1 MTDKRTAG
9 ARIAPSEKSKGRALR
24 RTTIKLSLTCVVLMS
39 VALISSPPAAA
50 SQRDGRGRDICM
62 TDSRGKFVCINT
74 GEFYAQIPPKKMAEL
89 QKVLDALLARYGLDV
104 GSGLLAGC
112 GKRPSAPDLR
122 VNQNLDGG
130 DKRAPKNAAEVDAL
144 VAGLQQCASQAA
156 ARRKAQGGVTEA
168 GRGEWVSQ
176 AVSKVDRDVD
186 DCKNSGNPMIAH
198 GEEAEAPKKEELPT
212 LGDRHKVMGVLERTP
227 PPPTSTSSLG
237 LEGSALFVGP
247 RSSGGSEGSGGAGE
261 SDLDWDEQQYNEI
274 DKSKGGA
281 QWALEK
287 YLGPARWGELKQ
299 KLRAGA
305 TDATRGGQQ
314 PWCSPGLECTPTCS
328 DIQRAWNFFKDF
340 CERRNWRDAH
350 CVAFL
355 MKVNNCVSATLVM
368 PNPEGGEVVCPGW
381 AKNDPDRKR
390 EAWKQECEKKKMI
403 MLPVGPDHALCADRG
418 IVKELSLQTDPCNDP
433 RVKPGPDGCPTT
445 TRVAPGGSRPPAPD
459 PRRPAPDPRQSRPE
473 QRPPDPAQRAPGI
486 L

>member
-156 ARRKAQGGVTEA
+156 ARRKAQGG
-168 GRGEWVSQ
+168 
-176 AVSKVDRDVD
+176 
-186 DCKNSGNPMIAH
+186 
-198 GEEAEAPKKEELPT
+198 
-212 LGDRHKVMGVLERTP
+212 GDRSR
-227 PPPTSTSSLG
+227 
-237 LEGSALFVGP
+237 
-247 RSSGGSEGSGGAGE
+247 
-261 SDLDWDEQQYNEI
+261 
-274 DKSKGGA
+274 
-281 QWALEK
+281 
-287 YLGPARWGELKQ
+287 
-299 KLRAGA
+299 
-305 TDATRGGQQ
+305 
-314 PWCSPGLECTPTCS
+314 
-328 DIQRAWNFFKDF
+328 
-340 CERRNWRDAH
+340 
-350 CVAFL
+350 
-355 MKVNNCVSATLVM
+355 
-368 PNPEGGEVVCPGW
+368 
-381 AKNDPDRKR
+381 
-390 EAWKQECEKKKMI
+390 
-403 MLPVGPDHALCADRG
+403 
-418 IVKELSLQTDPCNDP
+418 
-433 RVKPGPDGCPTT
+433 
-445 TRVAPGGSRPPAPD
+445 PGGVGLAGGL
-459 PRRPAPDPRQSRPE
+459 QSRP
-473 QRPPDPAQRAPGI
+473 RRG
-486 L
+486 